1 MIAYKYKLYR
11 NKHNAELTQ
20 LLREACF
27 VWNHCLSLQ
36 KRYYALYRQHIPC
49 GRMQKHFAKR
59 YRMQTMHSQSVQEV
73 IQRLDAA
80 YLRFFKKLAKRPPKF
95 KRFSDMTSIV
105 YKQGGFTVKDNT
117 LYINKL
123 KRKFKFSLSRPIKGT
138 VKRISVKKSS
148 LGDYYLT
155 VVTDAGPKRYR
166 KTHDGASVGIDFG
179 LKTYLTLSDGMK
191 IQNPQFLKD
200 NLAEL
205 RKVSRHHSK
214 AVKGSNNRERRREEL
229 DGVHEKVTN
238 SRRDWQW
245 KLAHELCR
253 KYDNLFIEDIS
264 LTGMS
269 RRWGRKMSDLAHGE
283 FVGIL
288 QQVAEKY
295 GCLVHK
301 IDRFYPS
308 SRLCECGYK
317 NEGLKLSDREWTCPE
332 CGKIHD
338 RDVNAARNILRRG
351 IDELKSDGKTDAATV
366 AGQSRLDSRIPL
378 L

>member
-1 MIAYKYKLYR
+1 MIAYRYKLYS
-11 NKHNAELTQ
+11 NKHNRELTQ

-36 KRYYALYRQHIPC
+36 KRYYKLCKQYIPC

-59 YRMQTMHSQSVQEV
+59 YRMQTMHSQSVQEI

-80 YLRFFKKLAKRPPKF
+80 YQRFFKKLAKRPPKF
-95 KRFSDMTSIV
+95 KRFADMTSIV
-105 YKQGGFTVKDNT
+105 YKQGGFIVKDNT

-123 KRKFKFSLSRPIKGT
+123 KRKFRFSLSRPIKGT
-138 VKRISVKKSS
+138 VKRISVKKSP
-148 LGDYYLT
+148 LGDFYLT
-155 VVTDAGPKRYR
+155 VVTDAEPKRYR

-179 LKTYLTLSDGMK
+179 LKTYLTLSDGTK
-191 IQNPQFLKD
+191 IHNPQFLKD

-205 RKVSRHHSK
+205 RKASKHHSK
-214 AVKGSNNRERRREEL
+214 AVKGSSNRERRRMEL
-229 DGVHEKVTN
+229 DRIHEKVTN

-253 KYDNLFIEDIS
+253 KYDNIFIEDLS

-283 FVGIL
+283 FVNIL
-288 QQVAEKY
+288 QQVADKY

-308 SRLCECGYK
+308 SKLCECGYK
-317 NEGLKLSDREWTCPE
+317 NDGLKLSDREWVCPE
-332 CGKIHD
+332 CGKVHD
-338 RDVNAARNILRRG
+338 RDINAARNILRRG
-351 IDELKSDGKTDAATV
+351 IDELKSDSKTGSAT
-366 AGQSRLDSRIPL
+366 ADGQSRLDSRIPL